1 MTPPDPPMRLG
12 FAVKVLG
19 RPGLKSND
27 ARRHASNPHLRVS
40 IEYLHA
46 VFEYLA
52 EHGVTMYR
60 MSSDVAPYVTHPK
73 LPRFHNQVRE
83 CRPALEDLG
92 RSARRHGL
100 RLSFHPS
107 QYVLL
112 NSPDKAIVDQSVRD
126 LAAQAEILD
135 AMGLGPEAVL
145 VTHVG
150 GAYGD
155 PAAGRARWAAAYKAL
170 PEPVRRRL
178 VLENDD
184 LRYSAADA
192 LAVHEATGVRLVF
205 DHQHYWCLNPERL
218 PLRETVERFLRTWP
232 AGERPKVHY
241 SSPRT
246 ELREV
251 KRKNRKTGKAE
262 TVLRPPVWTGHAD
275 YVNPF
280 EFALF
285 LRQVGGLVFDVML
298 EAKAKDLAL
307 LRLRRD
313 LPRYAPDQ
321 APRFGLDPVAA
332 GEDQEEEDAV
342 AAADE

>member
-1 MTPPDPPMRLG
+1 MTPAEPPMRLG

-27 ARRHASNPHLRVS
+27 ARKHASNPHLRVS
-40 IEYLHA
+40 IGYLHRI
-46 VFEYLA
+46 FDYLA
-52 EHGVTMYR
+52 EHDVTMYR

-73 LPRFHNQVRE
+73 LPRFHNQIRE
-83 CRPALEDLG
+83 WRRELEELG
-92 RSARRHGL
+92 RVAREQGL
-100 RLSFHPS
+100 RLSFHPP

-112 NSPDKAIVDQSVRD
+112 NSPDRAIVEQSVRD
-126 LAAQAEILD
+126 LVVQAEILD
-135 AMGLGPEAVL
+135 TMGLGPEAVL

-150 GAYGD
+150 GTYGD
-155 PAAGRARWAAAYKAL
+155 PAAGRVRWAGTHRAL

-184 LRYSAADA
+184 LRYSAADV
-192 LAVHEATGVRLVF
+192 LAVHEMTGVPLVF
-205 DHQHYWCLNPERL
+205 DHQHFWCLNPHRL
-218 PLRETVERFLRTWP
+218 DLRDTVAKFLRTWP
-232 AGERPKVHY
+232 AGVRPKVHF

-251 KRKNRKTGKAE
+251 RRKDRATGKAE
-262 TVLRPPVWTGHAD
+262 TTLVPPVWTGHAD

-280 EFALF
+280 ECALF
-285 LRQVGGLVFDVML
+285 LRQVGGLTFDVML

-321 APRFGLDPVAA
+321 AARFGLGALGAEAPETPDGVEVAA
-332 GEDQEEEDAV
+332 D
-342 AAADE
+342 

>member
-1 MTPPDPPMRLG
+1 MRPPQPPMRLG

-19 RPGLKSND
+19 RPDLKSND
-27 ARRHASNPHLRVS
+27 ARKHQSNPHLRVS
-40 IEYLHA
+40 IGYLRA
-46 VFEYLA
+46 IFDYLA
-52 EHGVTMYR
+52 ENDITMYR
-60 MSSDVAPYVTHPK
+60 MSSDVAPYATHPK
-73 LPRFHNQVRE
+73 LPRFHDQIRE
-83 CRPALEDLG
+83 CRPELEELG
-92 RSARRHGL
+92 RVARGRGL

-112 NSPDKAIVDQSVRD
+112 NSPDKGVVEQSVRD

-135 AMGLGPEAVL
+135 AMDLGPAAVL

-150 GAYGD
+150 GTYGD
-155 PAAGRARWAAAYKAL
+155 PAAGRVRWAETYKGL

-192 LAVHEATGVRLVF
+192 LAVHEMTGVRLVF

-218 PLRETVERFLRTWP
+218 PLRDVVARFLRTWP

-246 ELREV
+246 EMRGV
-251 KRKNRKTGKAE
+251 RRKNRTTGKTE
-262 TVLRPPVWTGHAD
+262 TSLLPPVWTGHAAF
-275 YVNPF
+275 VNPF

-285 LRQVGGLVFDVML
+285 LRQVEGLTFDVML

-321 APRFGLDPVAA
+321 APRFGLEPAAPAGAEETEGVAV
-332 GEDQEEEDAV
+332 G
-342 AAADE
+342 